1 MVQGREQ
8 ATSYY
13 SQKAFLLLLMLSP
26 SNPCPLYMCNIQLNL
41 LCTMTTRIHDIYH
54 PRFLLHLYS
63 STCMGIGLQRDDA
76 KCVKICCWV
85 TCVLLATIKD
95 VLQAFEKPENK
106 TRMYEIRQEAG
117 GDLVKL
123 LQYQL
128 LFAASV
134 QQEVIKRHG
143 FSDNGEGTNPCLNH
157 LSINSLQS
165 NLNYPDSLGP
175 NKIVRII
182 EGPDNWKYEY

>member
-1 MVQGREQ
+1 MH
-8 ATSYY
+8 
-13 SQKAFLLLLMLSP
+13 
-26 SNPCPLYMCNIQLNL
+26 LNL
-41 LCTMTTRIHDIYH
+41 LCTKTTRIHDIYH
-54 PRFLLHLYS
+54 PCFLLHLYS

-85 TCVLLATIKD
+85 TCVLPVTIKD

-134 QQEVIKRHG
+134 QQEVIKQHG

-157 LSINSLQS
+157 LSINSLWIVDLRLRETEK
-165 NLNYPDSLGP
+165 NLT
-175 NKIVRII
+175 KIKWDIIYDTLYYSPSISINFVR
-182 EGPDNWKYEY
+182 E